1 MDVPIQLYPNP
12 VEFKCQTPI
21 GFGSDP
27 THSQE
32 YLQLLVCASCF
43 MLEFWI
49 VLDGFELSGIELVWI
64 GF

>member
-1 MDVPIQLYPNP
+1 MDIHIQLDPNP
-12 VEFKCQTPI
+12 TKDKCQNPI

-43 MLEFWI
+43 KLEFWM
-49 VLDGFELSGIELVWI
+49 VLDGFELSGIELDWI